1 MPWARFLFKKQ
12 SKVYARVDTNGV
24 LLKDGALV
32 EIKYNL
38 NGKPYKAQPAN
49 LSDLPEGKGELIA
62 DEAAPNPAEAAT
74 ETAGVSTGD
83 TSSAASPSKKI
94 EASQPVETLASNE
107 VIIYADGACSGNP
120 GPAGIGVYIRDQTG
134 ERDVSEY
141 LGQGTNNIAELV
153 AIQRALELCSD
164 KSAVIKIYTDSAYSI
179 GVLTQNWKAKANQE
193 LIAKIRMQLRSYPR
207 VRFIKVAGHAG
218 IPGNERA
225 DMLARRALS
234 R

>member
-12 SKVYARVDTNGV
+12 SKVFVHVDASGA
-24 LLKDGALV
+24 LIKDGALV

-38 NGKPYKAQPAN
+38 NGKSYKAQPAN
-49 LSDLPEGKGELIA
+49 LSELPDGRGDLIPDSEVPTEG
-62 DEAAPNPAEAAT
+62 AAASTT
-74 ETAGVSTGD
+74 ETNTQST
-83 TSSAASPSKKI
+83 TAIPQ
-94 EASQPVETLASNE
+94 SQKTQENTPKAPDAPLSTNE

-120 GPAGIGVYIRDQTG
+120 GPAGIGIYFRDQSG
-134 ERDVSEY
+134 EKDVSEY

-153 AIQRALELCSD
+153 AIQRALELCPD
-164 KSAVIKIYTDSAYSI
+164 KNAVIKIHTDSSYSI

-193 LIAKIRMQLRSYPR
+193 LIAKIKTQLRSYPR

-225 DMLARRALS
+225 DMLARRAIK
-234 R
+234 